1 MNIKSSCYYD
11 YHQFKDDKDS
21 ICNRF
26 NPNPIYS
33 QKLFESVQTI
43 KKLDKYQS
51 LTKKEITILYK
62 DFVTNTFSKYNGDL
76 YYLISTM
83 LRCLEK
89 LIIDSYQTNYYTD
102 FEIFVKLWNQYEL
115 EEDLVTKYKVQHKS
129 INILKKVFK
138 NHKEYLNESLLQD
151 IYMIHQYNRDNN
163 IYQNIKTF
171 FDKNKINY
179 FNIDP
184 FDSKNDNKQ
193 EDIQQDEVD
202 KWKQVSTK
210 KKGNKNTSKHNTS
223 KHNTSK
229 QNTSSNKSSIQSHSV
244 KLNNEIKKNYV
255 LDQDLETIIDES
267 NNYSYNYDILMEP
280 YQINKDLIE
289 TDLDFIED
297 VCTEPD
303 DDDYSGC
310 SNDEDYN

>member
-33 QKLFESVQTI
+33 KKLFESVQSI

-62 DFVTNTFSKYNGDL
+62 DFVTNIFSKYNGDL

-83 LRCLEK
+83 LRCLEI
-89 LIIDSYQTNYYTD
+89 LIIDSHQTNYYTD

-115 EEDLVTKYKVQHKS
+115 KEDLVSKYKVQHKS
-129 INILKKVFK
+129 INILKKVFN
-138 NHKEYLNESLLQD
+138 NHKECLNESLSQD
-151 IYMIHQYNRDNN
+151 IYMIHQFNRDNN

-184 FDSKNDNKQ
+184 SNSQNESKQ
-193 EDIQQDEVD
+193 VEIQQDKVD
-202 KWKQVSTK
+202 EWDQVSTK
-210 KKGNKNTSKHNTS
+210 KKGNKNKSKQ
-223 KHNTSK
+223 NTSK
-229 QNTSSNKSSIQSHSV
+229 QNTRSNQNSGQSNSI
-244 KLNNEIKKNYV
+244 KLNNEIKENSI

-303 DDDYSGC
+303 NDDSDY
-310 SNDEDYN
+310 SNDEQNYN

>member
-33 QKLFESVQTI
+33 QKLFESVQSI

-83 LRCLEK
+83 LRCLEI

-115 EEDLVTKYKVQHKS
+115 KEDLVTKYKVQHKS

-151 IYMIHQYNRDNN
+151 IYLIHQHNRDNN

-184 FDSKNDNKQ
+184 FNSQNESKQ
-193 EDIQQDEVD
+193 VEIQQDKVD
-202 KWKQVSTK
+202 EWEQVSTK
-210 KKGNKNTSKHNTS
+210 KKGNKNKSKQH
-223 KHNTSK
+223 TSK
-229 QNTSSNKSSIQSHSV
+229 QNTSSNQNSSQSPSV
-244 KLNNEIKKNYV
+244 KLNNEIKENLI

-303 DDDYSGC
+303 YDEYSDY
-310 SNDEDYN
+310 SNDEENYN

>member
-33 QKLFESVQTI
+33 QKLFESVQSI

-83 LRCLEK
+83 LRCLEI

-115 EEDLVTKYKVQHKS
+115 KEDLVTKYKVQHKS

-151 IYMIHQYNRDNN
+151 IYLIHQYNRDNN

-184 FDSKNDNKQ
+184 FNSQNESKQ
-193 EDIQQDEVD
+193 VEIQQDKVD
-202 KWKQVSTK
+202 EWEQVSTK
-210 KKGNKNTSKHNTS
+210 KKGNKNKLKQH
-223 KHNTSK
+223 TSK
-229 QNTSSNKSSIQSHSV
+229 QNTSSNQNSSQSPSV
-244 KLNNEIKKNYV
+244 KLNNEIKENLI
-255 LDQDLETIIDES
+255 LDQDLETIIDDS
-267 NNYSYNYDILMEP
+267 SNYSYNYDILMEP

-303 DDDYSGC
+303 DDDYSDY
-310 SNDEDYN
+310 SNDEENYN

>member
-33 QKLFESVQTI
+33 QKLFESVQSI

-83 LRCLEK
+83 LRCLEI
-89 LIIDSYQTNYYTD
+89 LIIDSHQTNYYTD
-102 FEIFVKLWNQYEL
+102 FEIFVNLWNQYEL
-115 EEDLVTKYKVQHKS
+115 KEDLITKYKVQHKS

-151 IYMIHQYNRDNN
+151 IYLIHQFNRDNN

-184 FDSKNDNKQ
+184 SNSQNESKQ
-193 EDIQQDEVD
+193 VEIQQDKVD
-202 KWKQVSTK
+202 EWDQVSTK
-210 KKGNKNTSKHNTS
+210 KKGNKNKSKQ
-223 KHNTSK
+223 NTSK
-229 QNTSSNKSSIQSHSV
+229 QNTRSNQNSGQSPSV
-244 KLNNEIKKNYV
+244 KLNNEIKENSI

-303 DDDYSGC
+303 NDDSDY
-310 SNDEDYN
+310 SNDEQNYN

>member
-33 QKLFESVQTI
+33 QKLFESVQSI

-51 LTKKEITILYK
+51 LTKKEITTLYEN
-62 DFVTNTFSKYNGDL
+62 FVTNTFSKYNGDL
-76 YYLISTM
+76 YYLIITM

-89 LIIDSYQTNYYTD
+89 LIIDSYQTNYYID

-115 EEDLVTKYKVQHKS
+115 KEDLVTKYKVQHKS

-151 IYMIHQYNRDNN
+151 IYLIHQYNRDNN

-171 FDKNKINY
+171 FNKNKINY

-184 FDSKNDNKQ
+184 FNSQNESKQ
-193 EDIQQDEVD
+193 VEIQQDKVD
-202 KWKQVSTK
+202 EWEQVSTN
-210 KKGNKNTSKHNTS
+210 KKGNKNKSKQH
-223 KHNTSK
+223 TSK
-229 QNTSSNKSSIQSHSV
+229 QNTSSNQNSSQTPSV
-244 KLNNEIKKNYV
+244 KLNNEIKENLI
-255 LDQDLETIIDES
+255 LDQELETIINDS
-267 NNYSYNYDILMEP
+267 SNYSYNYDILIEP

-303 DDDYSGC
+303 DDYSDY
-310 SNDEDYN
+310 SNDEENYN

>member
-33 QKLFESVQTI
+33 QKLFESVQSI
-43 KKLDKYQS
+43 KKLDKYKS

-62 DFVTNTFSKYNGDL
+62 DFVTNIFSKYNGDM

-83 LRCLEK
+83 LRCLEI
-89 LIIDSYQTNYYTD
+89 LIIDSHQTNYYTD
-102 FEIFVKLWNQYEL
+102 FEIFVNLWNQYEL
-115 EEDLVTKYKVQHKS
+115 KEDLITKYKVQHKS

-151 IYMIHQYNRDNN
+151 IYLIHQFNRDNN

-184 FDSKNDNKQ
+184 SNSQNESKQ
-193 EDIQQDEVD
+193 VEIQQHKVDEWD
-202 KWKQVSTK
+202 QVSTK
-210 KKGNKNTSKHNTS
+210 KKGNKNKSKQ
-223 KHNTSK
+223 NTSK
-229 QNTSSNKSSIQSHSV
+229 QNTRSNQNSGQSPSV
-244 KLNNEIKKNYV
+244 KLNNEIKENSI
-255 LDQDLETIIDES
+255 LDQDLETIINES
-267 NNYSYNYDILMEP
+267 SNYSYNYDILMEP

-303 DDDYSGC
+303 NDDSDY
-310 SNDEDYN
+310 SNDE